1 MPKNEET
8 SLATRGEI
16 VTSDR
21 DALAIL
27 GYQDSEEGRELVE
40 EGKGDL
46 LPYDKPFEVLAELV
60 EVKAKKNYD
69 SRGVYA
75 KLRVVETNAPAVVKV
90 NRTYTLWFFDRNKS
104 LEDFVIGKMVEQRIR
119 FAATIDEYAGDPLE
133 RGADGAYKYKSAPIL
148 LQMHQTVEPLGLQMR
163 FKNEYQRTT
172 RNGKDIHELH
182 FELV

>member
-1 MPKNEET
+1 MREET
-8 SLATRGEI
+8 GLATRGEV

-27 GYQDSEEGRELVE
+27 GFQDSNEGRELVE

-46 LPYDKPFEVLAELV
+46 LPYDKPFVAVCEVI

-75 KLRVVETNAPAVVKV
+75 LLRVVETNAPEVVKV
-90 NRTYTLWFFDRNKS
+90 NRTYTLWFFDRNKN
-104 LEDFVIGKMVEQRIR
+104 LEDFVIGKMIEQRIR
-119 FAATIDEYAGDPLE
+119 FAATIDEYEGDPLE
-133 RGADGAYKYKSAPIL
+133 RNADGSYKYKSAPIL
-148 LQMHQTVEPLGLQMR
+148 LQMHQAVEPLGFKMR
-163 FKNEYQRTT
+163 FSNVFKRTT
-172 RNGKDIHELH
+172 RNGKDIHELE